1 MSQNTKESTENT
13 VATETATPATAT
25 PHITEEPQKTVNSA
39 AINSSGIDW
48 KQVVLLLG
56 LSWFMAAAV
65 VFAYHKLVYS
75 KSRAFAIVDINE
87 IVNIKQLQFQQ
98 ILVKSNVTDRDRT
111 TAYEMVTELG
121 KILPEKVELLH
132 QQCNC
137 VILTKGA
144 VIGGE
149 AMDLTENLKAELGLA
164 GISSKSLKEQMNAE
178 QSMATNKF
186 EHP

>member
-1 MSQNTKESTENT
+1 MSEQTEQSNKESIAAESTT
-13 VATETATPATAT
+13 LQPSVQKG
-25 PHITEEPQKTVNSA
+25 EEELKHQQEA
-39 AINSSGIDW
+39 AADKAIDW
-48 KQVVLLLG
+48 KQVLCFLG
-56 LSWFMAAAV
+56 LSWFMAATLL
-65 VFAYHKLVYS
+65 FAYHKLIYT
-75 KSRAFAIVDINE
+75 KSRAFAVVDLNE

-98 ILVKSNVTDRDRT
+98 ILIKSNVTDRDRT
-111 TAYEMVTELG
+111 MAYEMVTELG
-121 KILPEKVELLH
+121 KILPEKVEQLH

-149 AMDLTENLKAELGLA
+149 ALDLTENLKTELGLA